1 MSLADLTVW
10 NLPSLSQGCWFWGG
24 SIETVQ
30 LGVHSGVVCL
40 NGYLLSA
47 PSLQGFMLLG
57 V

>member
-1 MSLADLTVW
+1 MSLADFTVW

-24 SIETVQ
+24 SMETVQ